1 MPHGRGRS
9 WRNGRRLFRRRGIEV
24 QFWGDRDIDEA
35 ATFALVDPGKGVDEV
50 TVINIDVEALQR
62 CAKQDLFKHLET
74 WVHRGYHLEQD
85 LPLPGADAKEKS
97 FFACSCDKFGVGS

>member
-1 MPHGRGRS
+1 MCT
-9 WRNGRRLFRRRGIEV
+9 GIPKKE
-24 QFWGDRDIDEA
+24 QSEGEASEQAEDPGEDIDEA

-97 FFACSCDKFGVGS
+97 FFACSCDKFGVGN